1 MGSDGGE
8 IGLSHGLYC
17 QEIRTDHLVVD
28 KTSLRYLPGVVV
40 SCGEFLVVPGLIL
53 VSRGKLSGSGTPKK

>member
-1 MGSDGGE
+1 MDF
-8 IGLSHGLYC
+8 YC
-17 QEIRTDHLVVD
+17 QEIRTDHLAVD